1 MTPDCMDARELAE
14 WHDANRRVT
23 GGAHAIAPC
32 ADCPAWFRA
41 EATAEGRCNGPI
53 RRHEPK
59 HDERRRAQWREAQ
72 ARKAADGGVPRRAGL
87 GGDRPPARHP

>member
-1 MTPDCMDARELAE
+1 VVGVTPDCMDAAELAE

-41 EATAEGRCNGPI
+41 EAEAEGRCNGPI
-53 RRHEPK
+53 QRRLGRPIRLRPI
-59 HDERRRAQWREAQ
+59 RRCACAS
-72 ARKAADGGVPRRAGL
+72 
-87 GGDRPPARHP
+87 